1 MQVGSLESNEIIE
14 ACERPSWIFAQT
26 NKEVQQLESEE
37 GRARVRL
44 F

>member
-14 ACERPSWIFAQT
+14 TCKRSSGIFAET

-37 GRARVRL
+37 S
-44 F
+44 